1 MVPQFTSAELN
12 HLLELELS
20 EGQYQSPEEAL
31 LAGLRV
37 LRESRD
43 FQVQMSDRL
52 ASLRDGR
59 AIVLDGDEALGEFL
73 DAIDIEVDAEMQAQ
87 HRPKS

>member
-12 HLLELELS
+12 QLLELELS